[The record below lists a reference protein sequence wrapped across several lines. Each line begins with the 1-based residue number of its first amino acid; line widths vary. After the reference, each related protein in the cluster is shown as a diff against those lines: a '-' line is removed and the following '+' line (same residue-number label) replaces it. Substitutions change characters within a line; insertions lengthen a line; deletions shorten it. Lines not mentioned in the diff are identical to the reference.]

1 MNEAAPQLAAHRYHV
16 IVNPNRILGMKEV
29 EVPRSYETRE
39 AAEIECKR
47 LNWWQAAT
55 LPGDRN
61 ERIMYCSLLCFLL
74 RPGELSN

>member
-39 AAEIECKR
+39 AAEGECER
-47 LNWWQAAT
+47 LNGAAGSHAYLVIVT
-55 LPGDRN
+55 SG
-61 ERIMYCSLLCFLL
+61 
-74 RPGELSN
+74 